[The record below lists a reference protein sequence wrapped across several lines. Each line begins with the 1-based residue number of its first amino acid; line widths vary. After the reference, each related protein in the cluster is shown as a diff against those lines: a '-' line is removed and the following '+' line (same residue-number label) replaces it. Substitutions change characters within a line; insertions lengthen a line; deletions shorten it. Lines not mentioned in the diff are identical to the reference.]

1 MRNLLYSAVILAS
14 LSAICSAQTLT
25 ETFGSGANA
34 FTMDF
39 VTIGNPG
46 NVADTTGSPN
56 PAGSVAYIYNIG
68 KYEVSRNMIDKANLA
83 GSLGITLRDMTNYG
97 GNDANK
103 PATGISWQE
112 AAKFVNYLNISQGS
126 VAAYKLDAG
135 GNFQIWSAGD
145 SGYNPN
151 NLFRN
156 SLARYFLPST
166 DEWYKAAY
174 GGPSGIWHDFAT
186 GVDTAPTAVAG
197 GSSGVVY
204 RQSWSAGPA
213 NIANAGG
220 FSDWGTM
227 GQNGNAW
234 EWTETAW
241 DGVNNNPN
249 ELREVRGGSWG
260 DDVAQIQSDG
270 ITSRYWYTPTNND
283 QEVGNDFINKG
294 LRIASTIIPE
304 PSSLSLLALGGVV
317 VALRRRR

>member
-1 MRNLLYSAVILAS
+1 VN
-14 LSAICSAQTLT
+14 AQTIT
-25 ETFGSGANA
+25 QNFGVGVNS
-34 FTMDF
+34 FSIDF

-46 NVADTTGSPN
+46 NAPDTTGIPN
-56 PAGSVAYIYNIG
+56 PAGSVSYTYSIG
-68 KYEVSRNMIDKANLA
+68 KYEVSREMIDKAKMA
-83 GSLGITLRDMTNYG
+83 GGLGITLRDMTNYG

-112 AAKFVNYLNISQGS
+112 AAKFVNYLNTSQGS
-126 VAAYKLDAG
+126 VAAYKFDAG

-145 SGYNPN
+145 AGYNPS

-166 DEWYKAAY
+166 DEWYKTAY
-174 GGPSGIWHDFAT
+174 GSPKGIWHDFAT

-241 DGVNNNPN
+241 DGVNDDPN
-249 ELREVRGGSWG
+249 ELREIRGGSWG
-260 DDVAQIQSDG
+260 DDVVHIQSDG
-270 ITSRYWYTPTNND
+270 ITSRYWYTPTNSD

-294 LRIASTIIPE
+294 LRIASTTVPE
-304 PSSLSLLALGGVV
+304 PSALSLLAVGLGV
-317 VALRRRR
+317 LFRRSRKRD